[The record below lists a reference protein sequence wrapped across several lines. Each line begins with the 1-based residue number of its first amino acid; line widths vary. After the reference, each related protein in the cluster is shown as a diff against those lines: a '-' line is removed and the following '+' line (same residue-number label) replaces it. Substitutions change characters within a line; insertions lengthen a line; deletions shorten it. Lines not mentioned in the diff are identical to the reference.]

1 VGGLGDGRRATRRL
15 GTHCPTTASAQ
26 TTWSPVGSIGTL
38 SMAFSGSCTPVPGGE
53 ISPGSL
59 AAHPPAIAA
68 CKNGET
74 KGSGSIS
81 GSPSLVP
88 WTGKA
93 SWTGARLFWMG
104 ASCPA
109 EKGKGRLLIPMRS
122 SQKGPFL
129 RQLQQYEKSG
139 RQEAVI
145 LYQNLSHNQSINT

>member
-1 VGGLGDGRRATRRL
+1 LGDGRRATRRL

-59 AAHPPAIAA
+59 AAHPPATAA

-129 RQLQQYEKSG
+129 RQLQQYEKSE